1 MSHKHNR
8 LVYLLLALICL
19 LVAVLPAAAQ
29 SLDLSAMQVVPSPT
43 AQPASISF
51 FGMNTYFT
59 GLERN
64 RRDGAEGVAA
74 LIAEGRAI
82 GTAWGREEMSWG
94 NLERNGK
101 GQWSWSPF
109 DERLRAAADA
119 GYGIIGMLLTTPAWA
134 RVPDCQARIN
144 RYAAAGVTTQDYWC
158 PPANPQDF
166 ADYVRAVVERYD
178 GDGIADA
185 PGSPRIAVWQIGNEP
200 NAWETWPGSPA
211 EFADMA
217 LAGYAAAK
225 AADPTAIVAM
235 GGLYV
240 FDGVWDDG
248 IGHQDGLR
256 FLDQALAARPALWG
270 AFDALAIHPYMPDVA
285 PDQPG
290 IYGQVT
296 YWGRLATARRWL
308 DDRTPVYGGPPK
320 PLWISE
326 VGWSTCTAAEADCFV
341 GGTAAAQVAT
351 ATDAPP
357 ARAYYPPATA
367 AAGSDRVRPAAELAA
382 LIGKTEQQQA
392 DYLVRAHAMALA
404 QGIQHL
410 SWFQLEDKFDGSARN
425 FWEEAAILRTAA
437 DGYARKP
444 AATAYAVLTTL
455 LSGAQ
460 FSGFG
465 ALHTFAYAPTTGA
478 ASARFHLRFT
488 TPQGEI
494 VDLLWRNSGAEQ
506 LVLGLEP
513 NRLAT
518 VYSRDGAVLA
528 QLPAGSTASLP
539 VGEMPVYLVQ
549 SLPAA
554 LRVQPTQSALLVAP
568 DDLPL
573 PLNLTVSNS
582 SSGAAISWSAAADAA
597 WVRVETPSGAGQSSV
612 VRLMINPSGLTPGAY
627 STTIRV
633 RSPAGNRDVPLT
645 LIVRESLQ
653 RTYLPVMR

>member
-1 MSHKHNR
+1 MQHKHNR

-19 LVAVLPAAAQ
+19 LVATLPVAAQPPAPVAPAAQ
-29 SLDLSAMQVVPSPT
+29 PT
-43 AQPASISF
+43 SISF

-64 RRDGAEGVAA
+64 RRDGVEGVNYI
-74 LIAEGRAI
+74 IAEGRTL
-82 GTAWGREEMSWG
+82 GVAWGREELSWG

-101 GQWSWSPF
+101 GQWNWNPF
-109 DERLRAAADA
+109 DERIRAAAEA
-119 GYGIIGMLLTTPAWA
+119 GYGLIGMLLTTPAWA

-144 RYAAAGVTTQDYWC
+144 RYGAAGVTTQDYWC

-166 ADYVRAVVERYD
+166 ADYVRTVVERYD
-178 GDGIADA
+178 GDGVDDA

-225 AADPTAIVAM
+225 AADPTAVVAM
-235 GGLYV
+235 GGLYI
-240 FDGVWDDG
+240 FDGAWNDG

-326 VGWSTCTAAEADCFV
+326 VGWSTCTADQADCFV
-341 GGTAAAQVAT
+341 GGTAGAQVASP
-351 ATDAPP
+351 TDAPP
-357 ARAYYPPATA
+357 ARAYYPPAR
-367 AAGSDRVRPAAELAA
+367 AAGPEGAQPAGEIAA

-392 DYLVRAHAMALA
+392 DYLVRAHALALA

-425 FWEEAAILRTAA
+425 FWEEAAILRTAGE
-437 DGYARKP
+437 GYARKP

-455 LSGAQ
+455 LNGAL
-460 FSGFG
+460 FTGFG
-465 ALHTFAYAPTTGA
+465 PLHTFTYVPTTGTA
-478 ASARFHLRFT
+478 PARFHLRFT
-488 TPQGEI
+488 TPRGEI
-494 VDLLWRNSGAEQ
+494 VDLLWRNSGVET
-506 LVLGLEP
+506 LGLALEA
-513 NRLAT
+513 NRTARLF
-518 VYSRDGAVLA
+518 SRDGAVLA
-528 QLPAGSTASLP
+528 QFPAGATASLP
-539 VGEMPVYLVQ
+539 IGEAPIYLVQ
-549 SLPAA
+549 APPNTLNVAPA
-554 LRVQPTQSALLVAP
+554 RPGLLVTP
-568 DDLPL
+568 TDPPIPL
-573 PLNLTVSNS
+573 SLTVST
-582 SSGAAISWSAAADAA
+582 SGADSITWSAAADAA
-597 WVRVETPSGAGQSSV
+597 WVRVETPSGAGQTSQ
-612 VRLMINPSGLTPGAY
+612 VRLTITPAGLTPGSY
-627 STTIRV
+627 TTTLRV
-633 RSPAGNRDVPLT
+633 RSPAGNRDIPLT
-645 LIVRESLQ
+645 LLVRENVQ
-653 RTYLPVMR
+653 RTYLPVFR

>member
-1 MSHKHNR
+1 MPHKHNR

-19 LVAVLPAAAQ
+19 LVATLPVAAQ
-29 SLDLSAMQVVPSPT
+29 PPTPAPQVET
-43 AQPASISF
+43 TTAAQPASISF

-64 RRDGAEGVAA
+64 RRDGATGVNA
-74 LIAEGRAI
+74 LIAEGRTL
-82 GTAWGREEMSWG
+82 GVAWGREEMSWG

-101 GQWSWSPF
+101 GQWSWNPF
-109 DERLRAAADA
+109 DERIRTAAEA
-119 GYGIIGMLLTTPAWA
+119 GYGLIGMLLTTPAWA
-134 RVPDCQARIN
+134 RVPDCEARIN

-166 ADYVRAVVERYD
+166 ADYVRTVVERYD
-178 GDGIADA
+178 GDGVNDA

-240 FDGVWDDG
+240 FDGAWDDG

-341 GGTAAAQVAT
+341 GGGAAQVA
-351 ATDAPP
+351 AAPDAPP
-357 ARAYYPPATA
+357 ARAYYPPASTA
-367 AAGSDRVRPAAELAA
+367 GPAGAQPAAELAA

-392 DYLVRAHAMALA
+392 DYLVRAHAMAMA

-425 FWEEAAILRTAA
+425 FWEEAAILRTSGE
-437 DGYARKP
+437 GYARKP
-444 AATAYAVLTTL
+444 AATAYAVLTAL
-455 LSGAQ
+455 LNGAQ

-465 ALHTFAYAPTTGA
+465 PLHTFAYVPTTGA
-478 ASARFHLRFT
+478 APARFHLRFT
-488 TPQGEI
+488 TPRGEI
-494 VDLLWRNSGAEQ
+494 VDLLWRNSGAET
-506 LVLGLEP
+506 LGLPLEA
-513 NRLAT
+513 NRSAKL
-518 VYSRDGAVLA
+518 YNRDGAVLA
-528 QLPAGSTASLP
+528 ELAAGATASLA
-539 VGEMPVYLVQ
+539 VGETPIYLVQ
-549 SLPAA
+549 APLNTLS
-554 LRVQPTQSALLVAP
+554 VAP
-568 DDLPL
+568 TRPGLLAAPNDP
-573 PLNLTVSNS
+573 PIPFSLTVRN
-582 SSGAAISWSAAADAA
+582 SGAGSITWSAAVDAA
-597 WVRVETPSGAGQSSV
+597 WVRVETPSGTGQISQM
-612 VRLMINPSGLTPGAY
+612 RLTITPAGLTPGSY
-627 STTIRV
+627 TTTVRV
-633 RSPAGNRDVPLT
+633 RSPAGNRDIPLT
-645 LIVRESLQ
+645 LLVREDLQ
-653 RTYLPVMR
+653 RTYLPVFR